1 MYFSKYIKYKNKYTT
16 LKKQF
21 GGNDYNISAI
31 EISSPPD
38 QPLQIS
44 QLCIYNSNGE
54 NIAHIY
60 DSNGVKIAH
69 MFEIEASEP
78 FIRNTDI
85 GSADKA
91 VNGKCKNSNFPDM
104 YHSKNN
110 GSTFKIIFSKP
121 QTYVD
126 IVYYNRDVFF
136 ERMNGGKLM
145 LYNDKKNLEFVMTEE
160 KIQIFSNERIKNL
173 LITEHDWNRE
183 EINKQKPHEEE
194 KIKRNLYEHKL
205 KEDREKKAIEA
216 KKILD
221 EKKIEIPEGYHLI
234 PTVYHMEHE
243 KTLIINAY
251 LGEQHICDVEIHS
264 NNMILLKI
272 LVNNQDLIIEF
283 INRFSK
289 NFDIIYLDIKF
300 NFDKIL
306 AIDKYR
312 DYIKHEIT
320 NKYIALI
327 VNKPEL
333 TLFRQYDEIEG
344 INKNYIDEHL
354 DRVRRDI
361 NYCINLMWVSVQPL
375 FSNNFLIHTKYFDK
389 IEMWI
394 TNNPNAKIIFW
405 YDGDT
410 KFTTFFS
417 IINTRLFFDSLNS
430 KYPGKIYLRDLSIN
444 PFVMK
449 INTLAPFLFG
459 PVRLFN
465 IDDNRLPLYFR
476 VDLYRIIIAIYL
488 LKYEEFTFFV
498 YSDMDIEPYCN
509 IDGKKSKCI
518 DYQKKSDFPLNK
530 EYIFNDE
537 VMSKLDEDGLVM
549 QSMGNIDSRLPS
561 YENSFQIIGNK
572 DPNKKSLIIVA
583 LQIYILY
590 ENMKINQFGY
600 DNVDWNFVNTN
611 LDKLKTDRNFDTM
624 RNNFSSKIQSVYG
637 SYRGAL
643 ILFKNLIGKY
653 TNLTE
658 SIKCKILESDL
669 FRIHN
674 KEELKLKDEVDT
686 ILRDKEENIKIYNF
700 GYFPPSIF
708 IKIFSKNNEGIYKK
722 KYCVEEL

>member
-21 GGNDYNISAI
+21 GGNDYNIYAI

-54 NIAHIY
+54 NIAH
-60 DSNGVKIAH
+60 
-69 MFEIEASEP
+69 MFKIEASEP
-78 FIRNTDI
+78 FIRNIDI

-91 VNGKCKNSNFPDM
+91 INGKCENSDFPDM

-110 GSTFKIIFSKP
+110 GGTFKIIFSEP

-126 IVYYNRDVFF
+126 IVYYNRNTLFK
-136 ERMNGGKLM
+136 RMNGGKLM
-145 LYNDKKNLEFVMTEE
+145 LYNDEKNLEFVMTEE

-183 EINKQKPHEEE
+183 EINKQKPREEE

-216 KKILD
+216 KQILD
-221 EKKIEIPEGYHLI
+221 EKRIEIPEGFNLI
-234 PTVYHMEHE
+234 PTVYPIDDV
-243 KTLIINAY
+243 KTIIINTY
-251 LGEQHICDVEIHS
+251 HGEQHICDIELHY
-264 NNMILLKI
+264 NMILLKI
-272 LVNNQDLIIEF
+272 LVNNQDLIIDF
-283 INRFSK
+283 INKFSK
-289 NFDIIYLDIKF
+289 NFDIIYLDKDIKF
-300 NFDKIL
+300 NFEVIL
-306 AIDKYR
+306 TIDKYR
-312 DYIKHEIT
+312 DYTIHEIT
-320 NKYIALI
+320 NKYVALI
-327 VNKPEL
+327 ANKEEL
-333 TLFRQYDEIEG
+333 NLFRQYDENEG
-344 INKNYIDEHL
+344 INKIYIDEHSS
-354 DRVRRDI
+354 RVHTDI

-375 FSNNFLIHTKYFDK
+375 FSNNFLIHPKYFDK

-394 TNNPNAKIIFW
+394 NNNPNAKIIFW
-405 YDGDT
+405 YDGDI

-417 IINTRLFFDSLNS
+417 IINTRLFFEYLNR
-430 KYPGKIYLRDLSIN
+430 KYAGKIYLRDLSIN

-449 INTLAPFLFG
+449 INELSPFLFG

-509 IDGKKSKCI
+509 SDGNKIRCSESLLDKI
-518 DYQKKSDFPLNK
+518 ELNK
-530 EYIFNDE
+530 EYIFNHE

-549 QSMGNIDSRLPS
+549 QSMANIDSRLPS
-561 YENSFQIIGNK
+561 FENSFQIIGNK
-572 DPNKKSLIIVA
+572 DPYKKSLIVA
-583 LQIYILY
+583 AFQIYILY
-590 ENMKINQFGY
+590 ENMEINPFGY
-600 DNVDWNFVNTN
+600 VNHGWNFANTN

-624 RNNFSSKIQSVYG
+624 RNNFSSEIQSVYG
-637 SYRGAL
+637 SYPGAL

-658 SIKCKILESDL
+658 SLKIKILESDL

-674 KEELKLKDEVDT
+674 KEELKLRDEVVR
-686 ILRDKEENIKIYNF
+686 ILRDQEEEIKIYNF

-708 IKIFSKNNEGIYKK
+708 IKIFSENNEGIYKK
-722 KYCVEEL
+722 KYYIKEL

>member
-54 NIAHIY
+54 NIAR
-60 DSNGVKIAH
+60 
-69 MFEIEASEP
+69 MFKIEASEP
-78 FIRNTDI
+78 LIRNIDI

-91 VNGKCKNSNFPDM
+91 VNGKCENSNFPDM

-110 GSTFKIIFSKP
+110 NGSTFKIIFSEP

-126 IVYYNRDVFF
+126 IVYYNRNILF

-145 LYNDKKNLEFVMTEE
+145 LYNDKKNLEFVMTGE

-173 LITEHDWNRE
+173 LNTEHDWNSE
-183 EINKQKPHEEE
+183 EINKQKPLEEE

-221 EKKIEIPEGYHLI
+221 EKEIEIPNGYNLI
-234 PTVYHMEHE
+234 PIVHHIEHE
-243 KTLIINAY
+243 KTLIINTHH
-251 LGEQHICDVEIHS
+251 GEQHICDVEIHS

-289 NFDIIYLDIKF
+289 NFDFIYLDKDMEF
-300 NFDKIL
+300 NLNVFL
-306 AIDKYR
+306 SIDKYK
-312 DYIKHEIT
+312 DYTIHEIT
-320 NKYIALI
+320 NKYVALI
-327 VNKPEL
+327 ANKEEL
-333 TLFRQYDEIEG
+333 NLFRQYNENEG
-344 INKNYIDEHL
+344 INKIYIDDHL

-375 FSNNFLIHTKYFDK
+375 FSNNFLIHPKYFDK

-394 TNNPNAKIIFW
+394 NNNPNAKIIFW

-417 IINTRLFFDSLNS
+417 IINTRLFFESLNR
-430 KYPGKIYLRDLSIN
+430 KYAGKIYLRDLSIN

-449 INTLAPFLFG
+449 INSLAPFLFG

-465 IDDNRLPLYFR
+465 IDDNRLPLYYR

-537 VMSKLDEDGLVM
+537 VMCKLDEDGLVM

-572 DPNKKSLIIVA
+572 DPNKKSLIIAA

-590 ENMKINQFGY
+590 ENMKKNPFGY
-600 DNVDWNFVNTN
+600 DNFGWNFANTN
-611 LDKLKTDRNFDTM
+611 LDKLKTDWNFGTM

-637 SYRGAL
+637 SYHGAL

-653 TNLTE
+653 TDLTE

-669 FRIHN
+669 FRIRN
-674 KEELKLKDEVDT
+674 KEELKLNDEVVS
-686 ILRDKEENIKIYNF
+686 ILRDKEEKIKIYNF

-708 IKIFSKNNEGIYKK
+708 IKIFSENNEGIYKK